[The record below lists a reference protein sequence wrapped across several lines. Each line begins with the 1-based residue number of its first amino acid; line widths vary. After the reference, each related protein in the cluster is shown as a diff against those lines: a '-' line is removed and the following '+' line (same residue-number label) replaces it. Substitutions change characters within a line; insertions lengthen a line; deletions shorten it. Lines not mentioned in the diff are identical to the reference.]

1 MLDFMLNLV
10 GATITALLVRPDEPF
25 LRSILR
31 LTLVTFTVSLVIA
44 SAVFV
49 AVKITA
55 ISN

>member
-10 GATITALLVRPDEPF
+10 GETITALLVRPDEPF

-31 LTLVTFTVSLVIA
+31 LTLVTFTVILVIA
-44 SAVFV
+44 SAFFL
-49 AVKITA
+49 AVKIRA